1 MNLTV
6 DRVARRYGKTSDGDG
21 TVYISSGFAT
31 AMGHT
36 NVSPYRKLYYA
47 DSWALA
53 HSVDLSK
60 KFDITEGAYFHMVN
74 VNIPHRYGAV
84 TLEAMIICIEGI

>member
-6 DRVARRYGKTSDGDG
+6 DRVARRYGKTSNGDG

-47 DSWALA
+47 DTWALA
-53 HSVDLSK
+53 HSVDISSK
-60 KFDITEGAYFHMVN
+60 FGATEGAYVHIEN
-74 VNIPHRYGAV
+74 GIYGYNSVA
-84 TLEAMIICIEGI
+84 LEAIVICIEGI